1 MSRFD
6 FHIHT
11 TASPA
16 GHVTP
21 QELPQAAIAAGL
33 THIAITDHYEAQPA
47 DPALF
52 PGGNSKPWL
61 EAAADRYEQVSA
73 KSWANAETVRELT
86 AGKVAVAFG
95 LELGSPLDDRARTEE
110 LIARRPYDFLL
121 ASQHA
126 NPGKPD
132 WYYLQSFPDF
142 DIAGELD
149 AYFDALLAI
158 VQWGRFHSLAH
169 LTYPFRYIP
178 GERLAVLSDVW
189 EDKADAVLRGL
200 AEKGLALEINTGG
213 LRKSIGETSPTLP
226 LVKRFKQLGGEF
238 ITIGSD
244 AHRPNEVG
252 AGLAV
257 AEAIAADAG
266 FRYITRYEQG
276 KPIPERIK

>member
-1 MSRFD
+1 MKRFD

-11 TASPA
+11 DASPD
-16 GHVTP
+16 GHNTP
-21 QELPQAAIAAGL
+21 EQLAQAAMAASL

-61 EAAADRYEQVSA
+61 EAAADRYEAVTA
-73 KSWANAETVRELT
+73 RSWENAETVRRLT
-86 AGKVAVAFG
+86 AGKVSVAFG
-95 LELGSPLDDRARTEE
+95 LELGSPLDDLARTEE

-132 WYYLQSFPDF
+132 WYYLQSCPDF
-142 DIAGELD
+142 DIKSELT

-158 VQWGRFHSLAH
+158 VEWGKFHSLAH
-169 LTYPFRYIP
+169 ITYPFRYIP
-178 GERLAVLSDVW
+178 TERLAELSDVW
-189 EDKADAVLRGL
+189 IDKADAVLRGL
-200 AEKGLALEINTGG
+200 AEAGLALEINTGG
-213 LRKSIGETSPTLP
+213 LRKPIGETSPTLP

-244 AHRPNEVG
+244 AHRPDEVG
-252 AGLAV
+252 SGLDV

-276 KPIPERIK
+276 RLMPERIK

>member
-1 MSRFD
+1 MKRFD

-11 TASPA
+11 TASPD
-16 GHVTP
+16 GHSTP
-21 QELPQAAIAAGL
+21 EQLAHAAMAAGL
-33 THIAITDHYEAQPA
+33 IHIAITDHYEAQPA

-61 EAAADRYEQVSA
+61 EAAADRYEAVTA
-73 KSWANAETVRELT
+73 LSWENTETVRHLT
-86 AGKVAVAFG
+86 AGKVSVVFG

-132 WYYLQSFPDF
+132 WYYLQSCPDF
-142 DIAGELD
+142 DIKGELA
-149 AYFDALLAI
+149 AYFDALLDI
-158 VQWGRFHSLAH
+158 VAWGKFHSLAH
-169 LTYPFRYIP
+169 ITYPFRYIP
-178 GERLAVLSDVW
+178 AERLAELSAVW
-189 EDKADAVLRGL
+189 IDKADAVLRGL
-200 AEKGLALEINTGG
+200 AENGLALEINTGG
-213 LRKSIGETSPTLP
+213 LRKPIGETSPTLP

-238 ITIGSD
+238 VTIGSD
-244 AHRPNEVG
+244 AHRPDEVG
-252 AGLAV
+252 SGLDV
-257 AEAIAADAG
+257 AAAIAADAG